1 MKFIKSIMLVAMV
14 SMVVSSTAFALGDE
28 KLTSMYWSVAV
39 PDGDMT
45 EFIDQTSLRGFGL
58 QGRWFVQPALSVGL
72 TWAWQVFDQETSD
85 PIQTTLG
92 ESEMNAT
99 ISGKQFRYINAF
111 PFLATGHLYLG
122 TPGATRL
129 FIGGGVGAFYMMER
143 LELGLVAL
151 EEKNWRFGAVPEAGL
166 LMPVGDMYGH
176 QHIIISAKY
185 NYVVGDDT
193 RFDLTWWELNLG
205 LTWNPEF

>member
-1 MKFIKSIMLVAMV
+1 
-14 SMVVSSTAFALGDE
+14 
-28 KLTSMYWSVAV
+28 
-39 PDGDMT
+39 
-45 EFIDQTSLRGFGL
+45 
-58 QGRWFVQPALSVGL
+58 
-72 TWAWQVFDQETSD
+72 VFDQETSE

-92 ESEMNAT
+92 DSQMNAT
-99 ISGKQFRYINAF
+99 LSGKQFRYINAF

-122 TPGATRL
+122 TQGATR
-129 FIGGGVGAFYMMER
+129 FFVGGGVGAFYMVER
-143 LELGLVAL
+143 LEIGLAAL

-193 RFDLTWWELNLG
+193 RFDLTWWEVNLG